1 MEIIMTQT
9 KKLISEAILK
19 LIQTLPLQDLE
30 LLQIKLYDQIQY
42 KRNGYGVSL
51 SQSDTSTKKFVPK
64 AGSAKHLNIVMSDDF
79 DEPLEDFAEYM

>member
-51 SQSDTSTKKFVPK
+51 SQSDNTMPKHDRK
-64 AGSAKHLNIVMSDDF
+64 AGSAKHLNIVMADDF